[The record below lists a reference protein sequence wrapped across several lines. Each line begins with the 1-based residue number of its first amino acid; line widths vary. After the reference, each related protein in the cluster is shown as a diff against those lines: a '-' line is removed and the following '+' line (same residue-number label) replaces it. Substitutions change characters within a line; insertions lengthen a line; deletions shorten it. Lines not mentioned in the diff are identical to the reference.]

1 MSDNQQGRSRRGMLL
16 GGAAGLAAGTLP
28 GGVTLAQAQQRP
40 AAPAPA
46 PAAAPAASQGRPN
59 ILVIFGDDVGWANIS
74 AYNMGML
81 GYRTPNI
88 DRIAR
93 EGAMFTDHYAENSCT
108 AGRSAFITG
117 QSTLRTGLSK
127 VGLPG
132 AAEGINAAD
141 PTIAGLLKPLG
152 YATGQFGKNHLG
164 DRDEHLPTMHG
175 FDEFFGS
182 LYHLNAEDE
191 PENVDY
197 PRNPEFRRQFGP
209 RGVLKT
215 WANPDGTQRIENTG
229 PLTMQRME
237 TVDEEFLGGALDFI
251 DRAHRANRPFFT
263 WFNSTR
269 MHVWTRLKPASRGVT
284 GLGVYADGMVEHDG
298 HVGQL
303 LKKLDDLGITQNTIV
318 IYTTDNGAEV
328 MSWPDGGNTP
338 FRGEKATAWEG
349 GFRAPAAIRWPGRIQ
364 PNQVINDIVSLQ
376 DWLPTLLAAAGE
388 PEIKQKLLVGH
399 QAGARSY
406 KVHLDGYNQLPLLTG
421 AGPAARQEMFY
432 FTDDGDLAALR
443 YGNWKVHFL
452 IQENVGMRVWERAFT
467 PLRFPMLFNIRTDPY
482 ERADES
488 FEHGR
493 WRMERSFALVPAQQ
507 YIGRFLATFQEFPP
521 RQAPGSYG
529 LGDAMARLRRGAAG
543 R

>member
-1 MSDNQQGRSRRGMLL
+1 MSNQGQGRSRRGMLL
-16 GGAAGLAAGTLP
+16 GGAAGLAAGALP
-28 GGVTLAQAQQRP
+28 GGATLAQAQPRP
-40 AAPAPA
+40 AAPAQAPATA
-46 PAAAPAASQGRPN
+46 PAAPQGRPN

-74 AYNMGML
+74 AYNMGMM

-117 QSTLRTGLSK
+117 QSPIRTGLSK

-132 AAEGINAAD
+132 AAEGMRAED

-191 PENVDY
+191 PENPDY
-197 PRNPEFRRQFGP
+197 PRDPEFRRQFGP

-229 PLTMQRME
+229 PLTMKRME
-237 TVDEEFLGGALDFI
+237 TVDEEFLAGALDFI

-269 MHVWTRLKPASRGVT
+269 MHIWTRLKPESRGVT

-364 PNQVINDIVSLQ
+364 PGQVINDIVSLQ
-376 DWLPTLLAAAGE
+376 DWMPTLLAAAGE
-388 PEIKQKLLVGH
+388 PEIKQKLLTGH
-399 QAGARSY
+399 QAGARTY

-421 AGPAARQEMFY
+421 AGPSARQEMFY

-443 YGNWKVHFL
+443 YGNWKVHFM
-452 IQENVGMRVWERAFT
+452 IQENHGFGVWERGFT
-467 PLRFPMLFNIRTDPY
+467 PLRLPMLFNLRSDPY
-482 ERADES
+482 ERATES
-488 FEHGR
+488 FEHNR
-493 WRMERSFALVPAQQ
+493 WRVERAFALVPAQAFV
-507 YIGRFLATFQEFPP
+507 GRFLATFRDFPP
-521 RQAPGSYG
+521 RQAPGSFS
-529 LGDAMARLRRGAAG
+529 LGDAMARLRAGAGA